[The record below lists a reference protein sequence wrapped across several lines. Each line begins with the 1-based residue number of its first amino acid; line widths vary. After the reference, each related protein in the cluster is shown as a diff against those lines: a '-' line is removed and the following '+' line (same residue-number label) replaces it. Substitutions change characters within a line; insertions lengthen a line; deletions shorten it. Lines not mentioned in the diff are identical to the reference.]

1 MWHAYLDIRM
11 SRTSII
17 EGCETHGKWY
27 LYWFLINLVLLFIT
41 LFLTTPSFIV
51 QTIEN
56 LNITGRVNNQFI

>member
-1 MWHAYLDIRM
+1 M
-11 SRTSII
+11 
-17 EGCETHGKWY
+17 EGCETHKKWY